1 MLKKIS
7 VLEAAGDLN
16 TVTMRLGCVLT
27 AGVLYFSPTVLWA
40 AQMLLGVIIALG
52 LWFPAPAAGCHAAA
66 PFETLQCEGPVSTQD
81 SSCDTQEDLMGP
93 REVDFQ
99 VKGYTFSKPFHLIVS
114 YGKPHKS
121 PTKIHSLFG
130 PREVVPIPNQG
141 RELCGPSEKDW
152 LILQGP
158 VSPIFEGDPLTLR
171 CQAWQDWPLAQVTF
185 YRDGSAMGPPGPNRE
200 FSIAV
205 VQETDSGHYHCS
217 GILRSPGPG
226 SPETASSVA
235 IKIQELFPAPLLR
248 ATPSAEPREGDP
260 VTLSC
265 QTKLPLQ
272 RSTTRLFFSFYKDSR
287 TVRSRGLSPEF
298 QIPTASKAHSG
309 SYWCEAA
316 TEDNQVWKQS
326 SKLEIRV
333 QSPSSS
339 TSSRTLNPAPQKS
352 PVPES
357 TPTAFPGPQPP
368 LSTPSKNPGFS
379 SPLQVPDPHLYHQM
393 GILLKQMQDMRALL
407 GHLVMELR
415 DLSVRLKLETI
426 KGPVEYE

>member
-40 AQMLLGVIIALG
+40 AQMLL
-52 LWFPAPAAGCHAAA
+52 AA

-114 YGKPHKS
+114 YG
-121 PTKIHSLFG
+121 
-130 PREVVPIPNQG
+130 
-141 RELCGPSEKDW
+141 
-152 LILQGP
+152 
-158 VSPIFEGDPLTLR
+158 
-171 CQAWQDWPLAQVTF
+171 
-185 YRDGSAMGPPGPNRE
+185 
-200 FSIAV
+200 
-205 VQETDSGHYHCS
+205 
-217 GILRSPGPG
+217 
-226 SPETASSVA
+226 
-235 IKIQELFPAPLLR
+235 
-248 ATPSAEPREGDP
+248 
-260 VTLSC
+260 
-265 QTKLPLQ
+265 
-272 RSTTRLFFSFYKDSR
+272 
-287 TVRSRGLSPEF
+287 
-298 QIPTASKAHSG
+298 
-309 SYWCEAA
+309 
-316 TEDNQVWKQS
+316 
-326 SKLEIRV
+326 
-333 QSPSSS
+333 PSSS

-426 KGPVEYE
+426 KGPVEY

>member
-7 VLEAAGDLN
+7 VLEAAGGLN

-40 AQMLLGVIIALG
+40 AQMLL
-52 LWFPAPAAGCHAAA
+52 AA

-114 YGKPHKS
+114 Y
-121 PTKIHSLFG
+121 
-130 PREVVPIPNQG
+130 
-141 RELCGPSEKDW
+141 
-152 LILQGP
+152 
-158 VSPIFEGDPLTLR
+158 
-171 CQAWQDWPLAQVTF
+171 
-185 YRDGSAMGPPGPNRE
+185 
-200 FSIAV
+200 
-205 VQETDSGHYHCS
+205 
-217 GILRSPGPG
+217 
-226 SPETASSVA
+226 
-235 IKIQELFPAPLLR
+235 ELFPAPLLR

>member
-1 MLKKIS
+1 
-7 VLEAAGDLN
+7 
-16 TVTMRLGCVLT
+16 MRLGCVLT

-40 AQMLLGVIIALG
+40 AQMLL
-52 LWFPAPAAGCHAAA
+52 AA

-114 YGKPHKS
+114 Y
-121 PTKIHSLFG
+121 
-130 PREVVPIPNQG
+130 
-141 RELCGPSEKDW
+141 DW

-235 IKIQELFPAPLLR
+235 IKIQ
-248 ATPSAEPREGDP
+248 G
-260 VTLSC
+260 
-265 QTKLPLQ
+265 
-272 RSTTRLFFSFYKDSR
+272 
-287 TVRSRGLSPEF
+287 
-298 QIPTASKAHSG
+298 
-309 SYWCEAA
+309 
-316 TEDNQVWKQS
+316 
-326 SKLEIRV
+326 
-333 QSPSSS
+333 PSSS

-426 KGPVEYE
+426 KGPVEY

>member
-114 YGKPHKS
+114 Y
-121 PTKIHSLFG
+121 
-130 PREVVPIPNQG
+130 
-141 RELCGPSEKDW
+141 DW

>member
-7 VLEAAGDLN
+7 VLEAARDLN

-40 AQMLLGVIIALG
+40 AQMLL
-52 LWFPAPAAGCHAAA
+52 AAGCHAAA
-66 PFETLQCEGPVSTQD
+66 PFETLQCEGPVSTQE
-81 SSCDTQEDLMGP
+81 SSCDTQEDLMSP

-114 YGKPHKS
+114 Y
-121 PTKIHSLFG
+121 
-130 PREVVPIPNQG
+130 
-141 RELCGPSEKDW
+141 DW

-339 TSSRTLNPAPQKS
+339 TSSRNLNPAPQKS

>member
-40 AQMLLGVIIALG
+40 AQMLL
-52 LWFPAPAAGCHAAA
+52 AAGCHA
-66 PFETLQCEGPVSTQD
+66 
-81 SSCDTQEDLMGP
+81 
-93 REVDFQ
+93 
-99 VKGYTFSKPFHLIVS
+99 
-114 YGKPHKS
+114 
-121 PTKIHSLFG
+121 
-130 PREVVPIPNQG
+130 
-141 RELCGPSEKDW
+141 
-152 LILQGP
+152 
-158 VSPIFEGDPLTLR
+158 
-171 CQAWQDWPLAQVTF
+171 
-185 YRDGSAMGPPGPNRE
+185 
-200 FSIAV
+200 
-205 VQETDSGHYHCS
+205 
-217 GILRSPGPG
+217 
-226 SPETASSVA
+226 
-235 IKIQELFPAPLLR
+235 ELFPAPLLR

>member
-7 VLEAAGDLN
+7 VLEAARDLN

-40 AQMLLGVIIALG
+40 AQMLL
-52 LWFPAPAAGCHAAA
+52 AAGCHAVTALFSASQTMPCSAA
-66 PFETLQCEGPVSTQD
+66 PFETLQCEGPVSTQE
-81 SSCDTQEDLMGP
+81 SSCDTQEDLMSP

-114 YGKPHKS
+114 Y
-121 PTKIHSLFG
+121 
-130 PREVVPIPNQG
+130 
-141 RELCGPSEKDW
+141 DW

-339 TSSRTLNPAPQKS
+339 TSSRNLNPAPQKS

>member
-7 VLEAAGDLN
+7 VLEAARDLN

-66 PFETLQCEGPVSTQD
+66 PFETLQCEGPVSTQE
-81 SSCDTQEDLMGP
+81 SSCDTQEDLMSP

-114 YGKPHKS
+114 Y
-121 PTKIHSLFG
+121 
-130 PREVVPIPNQG
+130 
-141 RELCGPSEKDW
+141 DW

-339 TSSRTLNPAPQKS
+339 TSSRNLNPAPQKS